1 MKEKSSPP
9 CFIYPI
15 KLNATLSEAAALIHH
30 FTQDEFPP
38 YAGAVHI
45 CFPVFGRTRRGHL
58 AQIRSCII
66 QREPIFA
73 TRAPTSS
80 DISSSLLPQRGTGG
94 IGLKIIN
101 KMGTKPANCG
111 DKRLRRTERRR

>member
-1 MKEKSSPP
+1 MFYLSYKIERQ
-9 CFIYPI
+9 
-15 KLNATLSEAAALIHH
+15 TLSEAAALIHH

-38 YAGAVHI
+38 NAGAAHI

-80 DISSSLLPQRGTGG
+80 DISSSLLEQNGKWGHWPENNQQNG
-94 IGLKIIN
+94 N
-101 KMGTKPANCG
+101 
-111 DKRLRRTERRR
+111 